1 MSKVAYIVFV
11 APFIKRYSAPYE
23 LHRKV
28 KHNRFRLSAIRKA
41 YEQQKYMFDNNVRS
55 CIKRIISIFQPHV
68 RPIVRGKAGSR
79 TEYGAKIGVSVVDG
93 FTCIDHLSW
102 EAYNEGSDL
111 LLQIQTY
118 KEGFGYYPREV
129 QANKIYLNKENRKHF
144 SSIWV

>member
-1 MSKVAYIVFV
+1 
-11 APFIKRYSAPYE
+11 
-23 LHRKV
+23 
-28 KHNRFRLSAIRKA
+28 
-41 YEQQKYMFDNNVRS
+41 MFDNNVRS

-102 EAYNEGSDL
+102 EAY
-111 LLQIQTY
+111 

>member
-1 MSKVAYIVFV
+1 
-11 APFIKRYSAPYE
+11 
-23 LHRKV
+23 
-28 KHNRFRLSAIRKA
+28 
-41 YEQQKYMFDNNVRS
+41 MFDNNVRS

-111 LLQIQTY
+111 LLQILSY

>member
-1 MSKVAYIVFV
+1 
-11 APFIKRYSAPYE
+11 
-23 LHRKV
+23 
-28 KHNRFRLSAIRKA
+28 
-41 YEQQKYMFDNNVRS
+41 MFDNNVRS

-111 LLQIQTY
+111 LLQISDIQ
-118 KEGFGYYPREV
+118 GRLRLLPQG
-129 QANKIYLNKENRKHF
+129 
-144 SSIWV
+144 SSGKQNLFE